1 MNQHYRINEHINTL
15 QSIRNRTHE
24 GDFHGIERIVMIVVL
39 LLKLCF
45 PSFRIRHYADMHS
58 HRLRNAMIEQ
68 YVIIKTILI
77 LFVLWCG
84 RWSQWRWVGIT
95 IYFIGDLVVYLL
107 WLIVLSNLHH
117 SQPNLRRNLILLW
130 INMIEIITAFAV
142 FYLASWSLHT
152 TADSHVV
159 VHWLQAFYF
168 SIATFATVG
177 YGDMVVSWTRGY
189 ILSILQILT
198 SLLFIS
204 LVFSSVASKLE
215 ITSEW

>member
-1 MNQHYRINEHINTL
+1 MNQHYRIHEHMITMRAL
-15 QSIRNRTHE
+15 RNRTHE
-24 GDFHGIERIVMIVVL
+24 WDFHGIERIIMVFVL

-45 PSFRIRHYADMHS
+45 PSFWIRHYADMHS
-58 HRLRNAMIEQ
+58 HRLRNSMVEQ
-68 YVIIKTILI
+68 YVIIKTVLI
-77 LFVLWCG
+77 LLVLWCG
-84 RWSQWRWVGIT
+84 RWSQWWWVAIT
-95 IYFIGDLVVYLL
+95 VYLIGDLVTYLL

-117 SQPNLRRNLILLW
+117 SQPNLRRNLILLG
-130 INMIEIITAFAV
+130 INMIEIIAAFGV

-152 TADSHVV
+152 TANNQVV
-159 VHWLQAFYF
+159 TNWLQAFYF

-177 YGDMVVSWTRGY
+177 YGDMVVSWTRWY
-189 ILSILQILT
+189 ILSIMQVLT